1 MRVAVLLAGL
11 TAVYATNGAAP
22 TDNNVCAELAAL
34 MEQKIATKNEASA
47 AVDAVAFE
55 DDEAWSAAYKSL
67 KAAKADLESAERLI
81 SLQGENMSREDAEAF
96 FALRDEA
103 GFKYNESRLVF
114 KALSGQEPK
123 CACVDWE

>member
-11 TAVYATNGAAP
+11 AAAYATNDATP
-22 TDNNVCAELAAL
+22 IDKNVCAELAAL
-34 MEQKIATKNEASA
+34 REQKLAAKMEASA
-47 AVDAVAFE
+47 AVDAAAFE

-81 SLQGENMSREDAEAF
+81 SLQGESMSRKDAEAF

-103 GFKYNESRLVF
+103 GFKYAESSLVF
-114 KALSGQEPK
+114 KANAGQEPK
-123 CACVDWE
+123 VAIVDWE